1 MDRTY
6 IAENDEERK
15 RLADLLGHLS
25 DEDLAKPLGEHWTVG
40 VGLMHLAFWDRMWLS
55 KFEEWER
62 TDAVEFPPLRGV
74 VLEVNDA
81 ILPWWQSIST
91 VQVRHEALAAAQAID
106 DKAASL
112 SDDLVAAILADR
124 PRTLSRAVH
133 RREHLDEIAA
143 ALAP

>member
-1 MDRTY
+1 MYRTY

-62 TDAVEFPPLRGV
+62 TGAVEFPALRGV